1 VRNTAHL
8 INDLNEI
15 PYDQNLKLASF
26 VITNTYTNIPTN
38 KRLAI
43 IDKACE
49 SNNIENS
56 LRLDI
61 IKLSKTITNQISFQF
76 LDKTYLHTES
86 LATGA
91 PTSSIS
97 SEFYLQYLEKTE
109 VYKLLL
115 KHSIEGYFCY
125 VDNILII

>member
-15 PYDQNLKLASF
+15 PYDQNLKLAPF

-38 KRLAI
+38 KCLAI

-61 IKLSKTITNQISFQF
+61 IKLSKTITGQNSFQF
-76 LDKTYLHTES
+76 LDKTYLQTEG
-86 LATGA
+86 LAIGA

-97 SEFYLQYLEKTE
+97 SEFYLHYLENTGLQTSLKTL
-109 VYKLLL
+109 Y
-115 KHSIEGYFCY
+115 
-125 VDNILII
+125 